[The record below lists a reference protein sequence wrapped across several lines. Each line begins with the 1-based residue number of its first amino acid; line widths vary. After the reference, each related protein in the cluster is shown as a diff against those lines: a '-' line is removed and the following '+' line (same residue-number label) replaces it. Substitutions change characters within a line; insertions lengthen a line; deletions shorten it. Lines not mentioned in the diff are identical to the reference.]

1 MKSHQHS
8 IKGDAWSKSSLFHLT
23 TVQYLREL
31 TEPVQSP
38 TVHIFATHFYST
50 LISNTMPCTVTST
63 LIGTTHDLKTSC
75 TCSPTGTAVG
85 CGPSINATD
94 MDWNP
99 KKRQFTYGLDK
110 VLYCSR
116 AKPGYVF
123 CVTETRRWMEIKT
136 IESENGWEA
145 PVNMQ
150 SMRERDETEQ
160 STNKNPHAEPSGGS
174 TVRAEERPEAK
185 ENQ

>member
-1 MKSHQHS
+1 
-8 IKGDAWSKSSLFHLT
+8 
-23 TVQYLREL
+23 
-31 TEPVQSP
+31 
-38 TVHIFATHFYST
+38 
-50 LISNTMPCTVTST
+50 
-63 LIGTTHDLKTSC
+63 
-75 TCSPTGTAVG
+75 
-85 CGPSINATD
+85 

-145 PVNMQ
+145 PVERER
-150 SMRERDETEQ
+150 SMRDGAETEQ
-160 STNKNPHAEPSGGS
+160 STNKDSHAEFSGGS
-174 TVRAEERPEAK
+174 K
-185 ENQ
+185 